1 MLVVNDANRRHLR
14 WWWAWA
20 GLWWMTGDGSAHVA
34 ELGVTAAA
42 ALDALYEEYFETRL
56 RRYPSSATF
65 NGNHRYDQQL
75 ENPARPAFEAE
86 SRELQRSFLARARAI
101 NTDTLSAAQR
111 LSYEIFVSDR
121 ELSLKRLSFP
131 DRMLPI
137 DQMNSMASTF
147 ALLGSGESAQA
158 FNTVADYDAF
168 LARSEAFT
176 LWADAAIDAM
186 REGLARGVV
195 NPRIIMAQLRDIARE
210 QPEQTLFWLPVAK
223 LPAAIAATERA
234 HHAGLSALG
243 RFYRARLPANDAH
256 SPAQLIGGFLA
267 LKEQVNSALPRLFKA
282 VPR

>member
-20 GLWWMTGDGSAHVA
+20 GLWWMTGDGSAHAA

-121 ELSLKRLSFP
+121 ELSLERLSFP
-131 DRMLPI
+131 DRLLPI

-147 ALLGSGESAQA
+147 ALLRSGESAQA

-176 LWADAAIDAM
+176 LWVDAAIDAM
-186 REGLARGVV
+186 RKGLARGVV
-195 NPRIIMAQLRDIARE
+195 NPRIIMARVVAQLRDIARE
-210 QPEQTLFWLPVAK
+210 QTEQTEQTLFWLPVAK

-234 HHAGLSALG
+234 RIAQA
-243 RFYRARLPANDAH
+243 YR
-256 SPAQLIGGFLA
+256 
-267 LKEQVNSALPRLFKA
+267 
-282 VPR
+282 

>member
-20 GLWWMTGDGSAHVA
+20 GLWWMTGDGSAHA
-34 ELGVTAAA
+34 AALGVTAAA

-121 ELSLKRLSFP
+121 ELSLERLSFP
-131 DRMLPI
+131 DRLLPI

-147 ALLGSGESAQA
+147 ALLGSGERAQA
-158 FNTVADYDAF
+158 FNTVAD
-168 LARSEAFT
+168 
-176 LWADAAIDAM
+176 
-186 REGLARGVV
+186 
-195 NPRIIMAQLRDIARE
+195 
-210 QPEQTLFWLPVAK
+210 
-223 LPAAIAATERA
+223 
-234 HHAGLSALG
+234 
-243 RFYRARLPANDAH
+243 
-256 SPAQLIGGFLA
+256 
-267 LKEQVNSALPRLFKA
+267 
-282 VPR
+282 